1 MTDLAS
7 PSPHFRLERLAE
19 GITAAIATD
28 DGFGLCNSGIIDL
41 GDSTVVF
48 DSMLTPQAADDLRR
62 VAERLTGHPV
72 AYLVNSHYHGDHIRG
87 NGSFPSVRIVST
99 QKVRE
104 LIDERAA
111 KALESDQRSAVTD
124 IEDLRAGRLS
134 AGPRDRRIFEGWFQG
149 ILATPRGLLIPLPD
163 MFVEDRLVLRGT
175 KRELW
180 VMTFG
185 GGHSPSDVLAYCPE
199 KRIAFLGDLLSVG
212 FHPSV
217 GDGFPTEW
225 IRILGSVR
233 RLGVHWALPG
243 HGSVGRE
250 GDIATLQDYLRALVR
265 LANSARRQGQTR
277 ADLNSVPIPSEFSD
291 WCFRLFFAENL
302 ARAFDLLPA

>member
-1 MTDLAS
+1 MLAN
-7 PSPHFRLERLAE
+7 PSPHFRLQPLAD

-28 DGFGLCNSGIIDL
+28 EGFGLCNSGVIDL

-48 DSMLTPQAADDLRR
+48 DSMLSPQAGDDLRR
-62 VAERLTGHPV
+62 AAERLTGHRV
-72 AYLVNSHYHGDHIRG
+72 SYLVNSHYHGDHIRG

-99 QKVRE
+99 RKVRE

-111 KALESDQRSAVTD
+111 RALASEQTSVKTD
-124 IEDLRAGRLS
+124 LEDLHSGRLP

-149 ILATPRGLLIPLPD
+149 ILATPRGMLIPGPD
-163 MFVEDRLVLRGT
+163 MFVEDRLVLRGP

-199 KRIAFLGDLLSVG
+199 ERLAFLGDLLTVG

-217 GDGFPTEW
+217 GDGFPAEW
-225 IRILGSVR
+225 IRILESVR
-233 RLGVHWALPG
+233 RLGVDRALPG
-243 HGSVGRE
+243 HGGIGKDPEIR
-250 GDIATLQDYLRALVR
+250 AHQAYLRALIR
-265 LANSARRQGQTR
+265 LAESARRAGR
-277 ADLNSVPIPSEFSD
+277 SRGDLKSIPPPPEFAD
-291 WCFRLFFAENL
+291 WCFRAFFTDNL
-302 ARAFDLLPA
+302 ARAFDLLAP